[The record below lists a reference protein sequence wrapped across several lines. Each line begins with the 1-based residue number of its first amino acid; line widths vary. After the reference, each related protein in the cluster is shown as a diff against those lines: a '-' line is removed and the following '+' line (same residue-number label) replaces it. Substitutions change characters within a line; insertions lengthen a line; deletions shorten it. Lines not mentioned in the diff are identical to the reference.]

1 MSDGKKVQIELT
13 EDEHERLDERKE
25 EFGLTWRGMLLVADR
40 LLDEHED
47 IYLKTE
53 PEDDEEESEQ
63 QQISDSPA
71 PRRANIPNGRPSGPA
86 EEK

>member
-53 PEDDEEESEQ
+53 PDDESEQ
-63 QQISDSPA
+63 QQIENPSDREHPTGRGNGSIE
-71 PRRANIPNGRPSGPA
+71 RR
-86 EEK
+86 